1 MSQSPT
7 IISERKYFPT
17 FSYEKSLCLNLL
29 LAPLQC
35 FKKIFFW
42 DFLLGE
48 DSRAVNEDL

>member
-35 FKKIFFW
+35 FKKIF
-42 DFLLGE
+42 LLGFSPGGRFE
-48 DSRAVNEDL
+48 GCE